1 MPGLC
6 ISTSCLSL
14 SELRQREM
22 ESCTLTR
29 RALSP
34 DAPTMLLHNAAA
46 NREAKSRSAH
56 HPRIR
61 SIDLLKAF
69 KNRFQLVTRNAAAS
83 IHDADTHFV
92 RTVRARDQ
100 PDLGTRRRELDRVA
114 EKVRQR
120 LQNAIGVDMHR
131 NGLRINAK
139 LYSIFLHAG

>member
-6 ISTSCLSL
+6 ISTPCLSL
-14 SELRQREM
+14 SELRQGEVKT
-22 ESCTLTR
+22 CTLTR

-34 DAPTMLLHNAAA
+34 DASTMLLHNAAA

-92 RTVRARDQ
+92 RTGHTRDQ
-100 PDLGTRRRELDRVA
+100 SDLRTRWRELDRVA

-120 LQNAIGVDMHR
+120 LQYTVGVH
-131 NGLRINAK
+131 
-139 LYSIFLHAG
+139 